1 MKSKIESIIDSI
13 WYLRW
18 TARVEGLICYKQV
31 CMKNVPL
38 RGLEARIVES
48 LTGGR
53 GKIASSD
60 TFLKKDNM

>member
-1 MKSKIESIIDSI
+1 
-13 WYLRW
+13 
-18 TARVEGLICYKQV
+18 
-31 CMKNVPL
+31 MKNVPL